1 MPKVGFVFSGAG
13 ARIAQECA
21 LSEALIEGLTPSGR
35 KIRPDVVAGTSAGA
49 LNAIAVNAV
58 IRSKEQPQAPAF
70 SWDDYQ
76 RILFDMDDA
85 KIFNTTAREIAKILS
100 RNIPEGFVLDTTPL
114 RNLLEA
120 TLAKMKF
127 DTLGSLYLPT
137 YISVVEK
144 ESGRIHR
151 LFSHNPDPAV
161 RDFSLADVLMA
172 TSAIPVAFKPVKI
185 KGLEGEFVD
194 GGVGRDG
201 IPVEAMI
208 TEKCRELYVI
218 SKMRGGNDETE
229 AAAFRKKRPR
239 MPKILLTGLLST
251 EHLMNNLF
259 EYGLVLAPLIAR
271 QAFLYMPK
279 LSRQYPMLD
288 FSTQREQYEETMI
301 WARKNDPLPLKETDL
316 KKRMLRHL
324 SKWLQERKK

>member
-70 SWDDYQ
+70 SWDDYK
-76 RILFDMDDA
+76 RILFDMKDA
-85 KIFNTTAREIAKILS
+85 KIFNTTARGITKILP
-100 RNIPEGFVLDTTPL
+100 RNIPEGFVLDTAPF
-114 RNLLEA
+114 RKLLEA
-120 TLAKMKF
+120 TLKKMEF

-151 LFSHNPDPAV
+151 LFSHDPDPAV
-161 RDFSLADVLMA
+161 RDLSLADALMA
-172 TSAIPVAFKPVKI
+172 TSAVPVAFKPVKI
-185 KGLEGEFVD
+185 NGLEGEFVD

-201 IPVEAMI
+201 IPVETMI
-208 TEKCRELYVI
+208 AERCRELYVI
-218 SKMRGGNDETE
+218 SRMRGNDKTE
-229 AAAFRKKRPR
+229 VAVFRKRRPR
-239 MPKILLTGLLST
+239 MPKILLTALLST

-279 LSRQYPMLD
+279 LTKQYPMLG
-288 FSTQREQYEETMI
+288 FSTQREQYEETMV

-324 SKWLQERKK
+324 SKWLQERKE